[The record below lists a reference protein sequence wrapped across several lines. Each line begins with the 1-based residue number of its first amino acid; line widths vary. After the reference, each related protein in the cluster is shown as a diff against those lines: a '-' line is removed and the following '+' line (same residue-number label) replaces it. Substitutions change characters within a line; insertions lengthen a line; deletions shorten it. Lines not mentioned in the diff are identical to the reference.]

1 MKRNIFICIIIFL
14 LSPLPSLADTVKDG
28 VLQFYWLPQWNN
40 GINDPELKL
49 RFFVFSNE
57 GKQKEVIDIKGTHSN
72 EAFVKKNFKT
82 IPDDFFINKEGHME
96 QNGTVTLRKL
106 VNYKE
111 CDSAIWQAEFISF
124 LQKDANF
131 KIDDNSDSCNPLPY
145 VIIYQLKSDVDN
157 VSLFDKPNDTGK
169 IIYEIDSQHALVKI
183 KTANSDWIYVAEYDA
198 SQKDLIGSKKGY
210 VRLKHL
216 DPLN

>member
-1 MKRNIFICIIIFL
+1 
-14 LSPLPSLADTVKDG
+14 
-28 VLQFYWLPQWNN
+28 
-40 GINDPELKL
+40 
-49 RFFVFSNE
+49 
-57 GKQKEVIDIKGTHSN
+57 
-72 EAFVKKNFKT
+72 
-82 IPDDFFINKEGHME
+82 HME

-106 VNYKE
+106 INYEE

-169 IIYEIDSQHALVKI
+169 IIYEIDSQHALV
-183 KTANSDWIYVAEYDA
+183 
-198 SQKDLIGSKKGY
+198 
-210 VRLKHL
+210 
-216 DPLN
+216 